1 MRIRVSLEQKE
12 TVRGS
17 LKVTAGPVTTH
28 LRLNESSSAPTEWRN
43 SGAFA
48 ITRVESSIGL
58 PDRITKVSSAP
69 GLLVSMSLRP
79 LSGGT
84 YRLWVGDKIVP
95 TTSVPAFRVNV
106 IDLVSKPSC
115 WAGSAFDYV
124 HYHVP
129 RIALEEIAENLGFGR
144 RGAFRLAIVEHDLVL
159 AQMTKNILPYIGR
172 HDELSPLA
180 MDHFQLILGA
190 HLLQRY
196 GVGKNVRLN
205 AGGLSAWQKKRA
217 EALLREHLDGSV
229 RLSELARE
237 CGLSVTHFA
246 RSFKASFGVSSHR
259 WLLERRTELAMQLL
273 IQTRE
278 PLVSVAIQS
287 GFADQ
292 AAFTRTFHQIVGMS
306 PGRWRRE
313 QVHP

>member
-1 MRIRVSLEQKE
+1 MRRRVSLERNE
-12 TVRGS
+12 IVRRS
-17 LKVTAGPVTTH
+17 PEVVPGPVTTH
-28 LRLNESSSAPTEWRN
+28 LQLNESSSVPAKWRN
-43 SGAFA
+43 SSTVT

-58 PDRITKVSSAP
+58 PTESQKC
-69 GLLVSMSLRP
+69 LVSQPPCFDVPQVLGSRELP
-79 LSGGT
+79 I
-84 YRLWVGDKIVP
+84 VAGDKIVP
-95 TTSVPAFRVNV
+95 TPFIPAFRVNV
-106 IDLVSKPSC
+106 IDLVSEPSC
-115 WAGSAFDYV
+115 WARSAFDYV

-129 RIALEEIAENLGFGR
+129 REALEEIAGDLGFGPV
-144 RGAFRLAIVEHDLVL
+144 GAFRLAIVEDDLVL

-172 HDELSPLA
+172 RDELSPLA
-180 MDHFQLILGA
+180 MDHFRLILGA

-196 GVGKNVRLN
+196 GGGKNIRIA
-205 AGGLSAWQKKRA
+205 AGGLSTWQKRRA

-229 RLSELARE
+229 HLSELARE

-259 WLLERRTELAMQLL
+259 WLVERRIELAMQLL

-278 PLVSVAIQS
+278 PLVTVAIQS

-292 AAFTRTFHQIVGMS
+292 AAFTRTFHQILGMS

-313 QVHP
+313 HVRP

>member
-1 MRIRVSLEQKE
+1 MRRRVSLERNE
-12 TVRGS
+12 IVRRSPG
-17 LKVTAGPVTTH
+17 VVPDPVTTH
-28 LRLNESSSAPTEWRN
+28 VQLNESSSVPNKWRN
-43 SGAFA
+43 SGAFT

-58 PDRITKVSSAP
+58 PNRVTKVSSVPA
-69 GLLVSMSLRP
+69 LLVSMSLRS
-79 LSGGT
+79 LAVGS
-84 YRLWVGDKIVP
+84 YQLWLGDKIVATP
-95 TTSVPAFRVNV
+95 FIPAFRVNV
-106 IDLVSKPSC
+106 IDLVSEPSC

-129 RIALEEIAENLGFGR
+129 REELEEIAEDLGFGPV
-144 RGAFRLAIVEHDLVL
+144 GAFRLAIVEDDLVL

-172 HDELSPLA
+172 RDELSPLA
-180 MDHFQLILGA
+180 MDHFRLNLGA

-196 GVGKNVRLN
+196 GGGKNIRLA
-205 AGGLSAWQKKRA
+205 AGGLSTWQKRRA

-229 RLSELARE
+229 HLSELARE

-259 WLLERRTELAMQLL
+259 WLVERRIELAMQLL

-278 PLVSVAIQS
+278 PLVTVANQS
-287 GFADQ
+287 GFTDQ

-313 QVHP
+313 HVRP